1 MRLDDQQQSR
11 NIEDRRGMRGSG
23 GRGRSPFGGGGR
35 KIGLGTIVLAL
46 AAWYFLGVN
55 PMTILGGG
63 DIMGSL
69 TGGGTAQTY
78 ETTGKT
84 GVEMTDTEG
93 VFISKVLKTT
103 ENVWERIFRENG
115 WGQYPHPKLVLY
127 SGLTPTA
134 CGTGQAQMGPFYCP
148 ADQKVYIDLSFFRE
162 TGRRLGVKGDFA
174 QGYVIAH
181 EVGHHVQNRLGIL
194 DQVNRE
200 RQRNSRQANQVS
212 VMSELQADCF
222 AGLWA
227 HQLHKEGE
235 IIESGDIE
243 EAMNAAAA
251 VGDDRIQKSQ
261 QGYAVP
267 DSFTHGTSQQRV
279 SWFTRGLQSGNIQ
292 QCDPFRG

>member
-1 MRLDDQQQSR
+1 MRLDNQQQSR
-11 NIEDRRGMRGSG
+11 NIEDRRGMRGG
-23 GRGRSPFGGGGR
+23 GGRSPLGGSGR

-69 TGGGTAQTY
+69 TGNTSSQTY

-84 GVEMTDTEG
+84 GVEMTDAEG

-103 ENVWERIFRENG
+103 ETVWERVFRENG

-148 ADQKVYIDLSFFRE
+148 ADQKVYIDLQFFRD
-162 TGRRLGVKGDFA
+162 TGKRLGVKGDFA

-194 DQVNRE
+194 EQVNRA
-200 RQRNSRQANQVS
+200 RQSNARQANQVS
-212 VMSELQADCF
+212 VLSELQADCF

-227 HQLHKEGE
+227 YQLHREGE
-235 IIESGDIE
+235 VLEPGDIE
-243 EAMNAAAA
+243 EAMKAAAA

-267 DSFTHGTSQQRV
+267 DSFTHGSSEQRV
-279 SWFTRGLQSGNIQ
+279 SWFTRGLKSGNIQ
-292 QCDPFRG
+292 QCDPFKG